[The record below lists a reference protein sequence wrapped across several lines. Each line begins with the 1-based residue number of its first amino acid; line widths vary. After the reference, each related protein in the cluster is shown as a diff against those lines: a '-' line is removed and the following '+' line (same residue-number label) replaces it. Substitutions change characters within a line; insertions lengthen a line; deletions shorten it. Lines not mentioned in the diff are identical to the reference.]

1 MALSVAASNKNEK
14 SLKVSIKPSSVS
26 KAFVAGALSGTIS
39 TVLFQPLDLIKTRVQ
54 LQASS
59 AQQSLIKGGADA
71 ICVRSHGIVQITYN
85 IIRTDGTFGLWR
97 GMTPTLYRTVPGV
110 GVYFSILQ
118 YLKGF
123 VGETP
128 SFYENLCL
136 GFASRSMAGVALL
149 PATVIK
155 ARFESGHFNYTSVFG
170 AFQTIWRT
178 EGLRGLF
185 SGCTATIARDA
196 PFSGL
201 YLMFYSQGKSILAAV
216 LDERQLGANDLF
228 VCGVGSGLLAS
239 AVTQPADV
247 IKTQMQLYPS
257 YYNNTVDC
265 LAKVIKKHGPV
276 GLFRGMIP
284 RCMRRTLM
292 SAMAWTV
299 FESLMK
305 KLDLK

>member
-1 MALSVAASNKNEK
+1 MALSIAAASKSEK
-14 SLKVSIKPSSVS
+14 PLKVTIKPSSVS

-54 LQASS
+54 LEASH
-59 AQQSLIKGGADA
+59 AQQSVVKGGDT
-71 ICVRSHGIVQITYN
+71 IVIRSHGIVQITYN
-85 IIRTDGTFGLWR
+85 VLRKEGTLGLWR

-136 GFASRSMAGVALL
+136 GFASRSLAGVALL

-155 ARFESGHFNYTSVFG
+155 ARFESGYFNYTSVFG
-170 AFQTIWRT
+170 AFKTIWQT

-201 YLMFYSQGKSILAAV
+201 YLMFYSQGKTLLTAV
-216 LDERQLGANDLF
+216 LDDRQLGSNDLF
-228 VCGVGSGLLAS
+228 VCGVGAGLLAS

-257 YYNNTVDC
+257 YYKGTADC
-265 LAKVIKKHGPV
+265 VTKVIKNHGVV
-276 GLFRGMIP
+276 GLYRGMIP